1 MKEDEQY
8 KEDFTLTSS
17 HFVQMCKK
25 IDKMEDEALKLATA
39 NVKLTE
45 DLEGDLQVY
54 QETVHP
60 HYEEQCEKANQLC
73 TQVEAKQ

>member
-54 QETVHP
+54 
-60 HYEEQCEKANQLC
+60 
-73 TQVEAKQ
+73 